1 VFSLQRMRAIAL
13 KEIRQLRRDRLT
25 FGMIVGIPLVQML
38 LFGYALNT
46 DVRHLVAAVA
56 DQSNTFL
63 SRSLIADVQATQV
76 VDVRYRAVDAK
87 ELEYMLKRGTVN
99 IAIFIPPD
107 FDRRLRDRQRVAAQL
122 LVDGADP
129 VILGAARQL
138 TTMTAN
144 GRYFSGAP
152 PTSTVFEV
160 RAYYNPERRTA
171 VNVVPGLIGV
181 ILTMTMVLFTS
192 IAIVRERERG
202 NMELLIST
210 PVNKLELMAGK
221 ILPYIIIG
229 VIQITI
235 VLLLGIFL
243 FDVPIRGTYTDIY
256 LASTLFVAANLTL
269 GLLISTAARTQFQAV
284 QMMIFI
290 FLPSVLL
297 SGFAFTFEGM
307 PKIAQYIAEVL
318 PLTHFVRIIRGI
330 VLRGASLA
338 DLANELG
345 VLAVFT
351 AITLI
356 IALLRFRKRLD

>member
-1 VFSLQRMRAIAL
+1 
-13 KEIRQLRRDRLT
+13 
-25 FGMIVGIPLVQML
+25 
-38 LFGYALNT
+38 
-46 DVRHLVAAVA
+46 
-56 DQSNTFL
+56 
-63 SRSLIADVQATQV
+63 
-76 VDVRYRAVDAK
+76 
-87 ELEYMLKRGTVN
+87 
-99 IAIFIPPD
+99 
-107 FDRRLRDRQRVAAQL
+107 
-122 LVDGADP
+122 
-129 VILGAARQL
+129 
-138 TTMTAN
+138 
-144 GRYFSGAP
+144 
-152 PTSTVFEV
+152 
-160 RAYYNPERRTA
+160 
-171 VNVVPGLIGV
+171 
-181 ILTMTMVLFTS
+181 
-192 IAIVRERERG
+192 
-202 NMELLIST
+202 
-210 PVNKLELMAGK
+210 LMAGK